1 MFVSVRVRPFFAC
14 EGEMG
19 AFVCK
24 NEANNCQCESVTGV
38 FVCESETVAYM
49 ISWGIFGI
57 CGIPMMCPQSHN
69 RHLV

>member
-1 MFVSVRVRPFFAC
+1 
-14 EGEMG
+14 MG

-24 NEANNCQCESVTGV
+24 NEANNCLCESVTGV